1 MTYAW
6 ELALSAFLISLTL
19 QTITIKYSKKFNLFI
34 DSHLDEKP
42 QKFHDDS
49 TPRAGG
55 IGILLG
61 MIAVLFTPIGWK
73 LLISMILAFL
83 SGIFED
89 FHRSMQPKVRLILQ
103 MIAAGAAI
111 LLTHSVI
118 TYLGLG
124 IYLPY
129 LIAIIFSIF
138 SIVGLM
144 NAMNIIDG
152 FNGLAS
158 GATLLILFSLGHT
171 ALLVGDKGMIDM
183 ILIVWSAVF
192 AFFIVNFPKGKIFL
206 GDGGAYL
213 IGFVVALIGIFLAST
228 YPAISPWYILAI
240 LGYPVWEVLFS
251 IYRKLRA
258 GRSPLQPDAYHLH
271 MLVYR
276 HITKNNPLTSL
287 VLLGGY
293 APFILL
299 SSLFPHNS
307 KANILILLIFIVCYV
322 FFYRFLS
329 KKENAR

>member
-6 ELALSAFLISLTL
+6 ELALSAFMISLAV
-19 QTITIKYSKKFNLFI
+19 QFITISYSKKFNLFI
-34 DSHLDEKP
+34 DSHLEDKP
-42 QKFHDDS
+42 QRFHQNS

-61 MIAVLFTPIGWK
+61 MFAVLSTPIGWK
-73 LLISMILAFL
+73 LLVSMILAFI

-89 FHRSMQPKVRLILQ
+89 FNRSLQPRVRLLLQ
-103 MIAAGAAI
+103 VIAAGAAI

-118 TYLGLG
+118 SYLGLG

-129 LIAIIFSIF
+129 FVAITFSIF

-158 GATLLILFSLGHT
+158 GATLLILLSLGHT
-171 ALLVGDKGMIDM
+171 SLLVGDQEMLNMIM
-183 ILIVWSAVF
+183 IVGSAVF

-228 YPAISPWYILAI
+228 YPNISPWYILAI
-240 LGYPVWEVLFS
+240 LGYPVWEVIFS
-251 IYRKLRA
+251 IYRKMKA
-258 GRSPLQPDAYHLH
+258 GRSPLQPDGNHLH

-276 HITKNNPLTSL
+276 HITQNNPLTSI
-287 VLLGGY
+287 LLLAGY

-299 SSLFPHNS
+299 SSMFPHNS
-307 KANILILLIFIVCYV
+307 KANILILLIFIVSYV
-322 FFYRFLS
+322 LFYRFLIQ
-329 KKENAR
+329 KEKAK

>member
-6 ELALSAFLISLTL
+6 ELALSAFLISFTV
-19 QTITIKYSKKFNLFI
+19 QIITIRYSKKFNLFI
-34 DSHLDEKP
+34 DSHLEDKP
-42 QKFHDDS
+42 QRFHHDS

-61 MIAVLFTPIGWK
+61 MFAILFTPIGWK
-73 LLISMILAFL
+73 LLISMILAFF

-89 FHRSMQPKVRLILQ
+89 FNRSMEPRVRLLLQ

-118 TYLGLG
+118 SYLGLG

-129 LIAIIFSIF
+129 FIAITFSIF

-158 GATLLILFSLGHT
+158 GAALLILLSLGHT
-171 ALLVGDKGMIDM
+171 ALLVGDEGMFNM
-183 ILIVWSAVF
+183 IMITGSTVF
-192 AFFIVNFPKGKIFL
+192 AFFLVNFPKGKIFL

-213 IGFVVALIGIFLAST
+213 MGFIIALIGIFLASS
-228 YPAISPWYILAI
+228 YPKISPWYILAI
-240 LGYPVWEVLFS
+240 LGYPVWEVIFS
-251 IYRKLRA
+251 IYRKIKA
-258 GRSPLQPDAYHLH
+258 GQSPLQPDGNHLH

-276 HITKNNPLTSL
+276 HITRNNPLTSI
-287 VLLGGY
+287 VLLAGY

-307 KANILILLIFIVCYV
+307 KANILILLVFIICYIL
-322 FFYRFLS
+322 FYRFLFQ
-329 KKENAR
+329 KEKTK